1 MPEIEVLPE
10 ARALAE
16 YAARKFITLAAE
28 AISRGGKFAAVLS
41 GGSTPQRMYTLLGK
55 QGYASQIDWPKVH
68 IFWGDE
74 RCVPAE
80 HPDSNFAMTRQAL
93 LDRVGIPAENI
104 HRIEGELEPAL
115 AAIRYEAELKATF
128 GSQSFPRFDLILLG
142 LGEDGHTASLFPGS
156 PALNEHERWV
166 VNVEHITP
174 PPPLVRRITL
184 TLPVLNAAAQV
195 IFLVSGSSK
204 AERLRQVLSDS
215 REPNPLPAQLIIP
228 ANGNLL
234 WLVDREAAIQVFPN
248 L

>member
-28 AISRGGKFAAVLS
+28 AISRGGKFSAALS
-41 GGSTPQRMYTLLGK
+41 GGSTHQRMYTLLGK
-55 QGYASQIDWPKVH
+55 PGYASQIDWPKVH
-68 IFWGDE
+68 IYWGDE

-128 GSQSFPRFDLILLG
+128 GSQNFPRFDLVLLG